1 MDKKLLSRSILV
13 IASVALLA
21 GCLCGP
27 CEVATKNKEL
37 ALASF
42 EVLRSGELDRLDEFI
57 AADYVRHSQAT
68 PDVEITSLEAFK
80 EYLRQQAQTFPNP
93 EITVTHL
100 IAEDNL
106 VAFWATYAGDQEGPM
121 EPYPATGKRMEIDF
135 AGVHRIEDGK
145 IVETWVTWDN
155 LAGLTQLGLFPPQPP
170 EGLE

>member
-13 IASVALLA
+13 IVAPALLA

-27 CEVATKNKEL
+27 CEVATENKEL

-42 EVLRSGELDRLDEFI
+42 EVLRSGELDKLDGLI
-57 AADYVRHSQAT
+57 ANDYVRHCQAT
-68 PDVEITSLEAFK
+68 PDVEVTSLESFK
-80 EYLRQQAQTFPNP
+80 KYLLREAQIFNNP

-100 IAEDNL
+100 LAEDNF

-121 EPYPATGKRMEIDF
+121 GPYPATGKRMVIEF

-145 IVETWVTWDN
+145 IAETWVTWDN
-155 LAGLTQLGLFPPQPP
+155 VAGLAQLGLYPPQPP
-170 EGLE
+170 ETLE